1 MFYEMIEKFASYHF
15 QRYSS
20 LLFTKFFTLQS
31 HFQQNFSFLLIC
43 YITVYCNV
51 DAAITQQ
58 VRKTHP
64 IELTIESG
72 SIRGEYLT
80 IGANDFAVFKGI
92 PYAAPPVGSLRFQ
105 KPEPPAKW
113 RGVMNA
119 TQYPPM
125 CAQKAR
131 SRSTDPIH
139 LYKIHIS
146 EDCLYLNVF
155 APPQFTNDTYP
166 VIVWIHGGGF
176 QSGSSSDYPQEA
188 ILNNFVSRKVIFV
201 SMNYRLGPLGFLS
214 TGDITLPGNNGLRD
228 QILAL
233 EWVKVNAHVFGGD
246 PNNILLMGQGSGA
259 SAASLL
265 ALSPKAEGLFQ
276 KIMLMSGTA
285 ISPGVVRT
293 TAAING
299 TWALDKK
306 LHCRSFNSS
315 ELLDCFRKQ
324 LRDEIL
330 DFEEDP
336 LSDYNTFVPVVDGEE
351 GVIPES
357 PEVLA
362 TYRRKIPVMLGTTK
376 DESSLNLLLLN
387 GKDLN
392 LTNVDTDLAEIL
404 VDNLTKAYGFINQ
417 PLITEGCK
425 HEYIWSKVDPAD
437 SEKPIL
443 YESMLKMF
451 SHFWYDAPAARL
463 STYYSRQEVPVFL
476 YSFDHVSENFETD
489 RVFHGID
496 EIFLFDV
503 EPRFLVTRRDKNWQL
518 DQRVTEI
525 FADLIVNFLKY
536 DNPTPDQAG
545 FTFNWTTMLNDNQL
559 NFLSI
564 TDTPTVG
571 VGFRWQG
578 HVFWNKYVKH
588 LDSVDVGN
596 LQKIAQLDK
605 QLGDY
610 QLATWMLLFCA
621 LFFFAILVGL
631 ACYCTRKEVDED
643 EL

>member
-1 MFYEMIEKFASYHF
+1 MARNKFHPPFCLNFLSKYWKSTLVCFLILLSY
-15 QRYSS
+15 
-20 LLFTKFFTLQS
+20 
-31 HFQQNFSFLLIC
+31 QQ
-43 YITVYCNV
+43 VV
-51 DAAITQQ
+51 DAVTQH

-125 CAQKAR
+125 CAQRSR
-131 SRSTDPIH
+131 SRSTDPVH

-166 VIVWIHGGGF
+166 VMVWIHGGGF

-188 ILNNFVSRKVIFV
+188 ILNNFVSRKVVFV
-201 SMNYRLGPLGFLS
+201 SMNYRLGPLGFIS
-214 TGDITLPGNNGLRD
+214 TGDSILPGNNGLRD

-233 EWVKVNAHVFGGD
+233 EWVRLNAHVFGGD
-246 PNNILLMGQGSGA
+246 PNNVLLMGQGSGA

-265 ALSPKAEGLFQ
+265 ALSPSAEGLFQ

-285 ISPGVVRT
+285 ISPGVVRN
-293 TAAING
+293 AAING

-330 DFEEDP
+330 NFEEIEGH
-336 LSDYNTFVPVVDGEE
+336 DYSTFVPVVDGED
-351 GVIPES
+351 GVIPEN
-357 PEVLA
+357 PEILA

-376 DESSLNLLLLN
+376 DESALSILLLN
-387 GKDLN
+387 EKELN
-392 LTNVDTDLAEIL
+392 LTAVDIEMAEEL
-404 VDNLTKAYGFINQ
+404 VENLTKAFGFVNQ
-417 PLITEGCK
+417 PLVMEGCK
-425 HEYIWSKVDPAD
+425 HEYVWTKVDP
-437 SEKPIL
+437 SIETPIL
-443 YESMLKMF
+443 HESVLKMF
-451 SHFWYDAPAARL
+451 SHFWYDAPASRL
-463 STYYSRQEVPVFL
+463 ATYYAKQEVPVFL
-476 YSFDHVSENFETD
+476 YSFDHVSENFETN
-489 RVFHGID
+489 RVFHGCD

-503 EPRFLVTRRDKNWQL
+503 EPRFLITRKDKNWQL

-545 FTFNWTTMLNDNQL
+545 FTFNWTSMSNDQL
-559 NFLSI
+559 EYLSI
-564 TDTPTVG
+564 TDSPKVDVG
-571 VGFRWQG
+571 YRWQG
-578 HVFWNKYVKH
+578 HVFWNKYVRH
-588 LDSVDVGN
+588 LDTVDGC
-596 LQKIAQLDK
+596 LEKIAQLDR

-631 ACYCTRKEVDED
+631 ACYCTRKEADED

>member
-1 MFYEMIEKFASYHF
+1 MFYEMIGKFASYHF

-20 LLFTKFFTLQS
+20 LLFTKYFTFQS

-51 DAAITQQ
+51 DADTTQQ

-214 TGDITLPGNNGLRD
+214 TGDSTLPGNNGLRD

-330 DFEEDP
+330 DFEEEP
-336 LSDYNTFVPVVDGEE
+336 LSDYNTFVPVVDGED

-387 GKDLN
+387 RNDLN
-392 LTNVDTDLAEIL
+392 LTSVDTDLAEIL

-425 HEYIWSKVDPAD
+425 HEYIWTKVDPAD
-437 SEKPIL
+437 AEKPIL

-451 SHFWYDAPAARL
+451 SQFWHDAPAARL
-463 STYYSRQEVPVFL
+463 ATYYSRQEVPVFL

-564 TDTPTVG
+564 TDTPTVA